1 MAKIKLGAIVT
12 DIRGKLGG
20 HVFSKNRSGAY
31 MRTKVTPTNPQ
42 TSYQSLVRGIFAA
55 ISSAW
60 SSLTDTQR
68 LSFRDKV
75 QQYTSTDIFGD
86 IKVPSGKTLHHK
98 LNQNLELSGQT
109 QVSTCP
115 SPEEVPFANM
125 LSATGSIANADLNVY
140 LLGNTVGSK
149 LMIFGTPSLSQG
161 TKFVKNQFRLLGSI
175 AGVDDTDF
183 DILSIYNAK
192 FGAFVAG
199 ANVVIGVKVINA
211 NGQASPMETLKAAIT
226 A

>member
-98 LNQNLELSGQT
+98 LNQNLELSGQA

-115 SPEEVPFANM
+115 SPAEVPFANM
-125 LSATGSIANADLNVY
+125 LSATATIAGADLSVY
-140 LLGNTVGSK
+140 LLGDTVGSK

-161 TKFVKNQFRLLGSI
+161 TKFVKNQLRFLGSI